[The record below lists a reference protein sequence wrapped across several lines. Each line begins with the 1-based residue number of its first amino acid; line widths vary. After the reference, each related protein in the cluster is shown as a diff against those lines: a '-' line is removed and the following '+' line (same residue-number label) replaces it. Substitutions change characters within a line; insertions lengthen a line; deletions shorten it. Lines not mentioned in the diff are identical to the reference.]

1 MADDFLN
8 SMAIDEHGRTP
19 ADPLIDETMGYGLF
33 LTETLWITLD
43 PYQCF
48 K

>member
-19 ADPLIDETMGYGLF
+19 ADLLIDETM
-33 LTETLWITLD
+33 TRD
-43 PYQCF
+43 CS
-48 K
+48 